1 MDYSVPA
8 LDKALDIL
16 ELLAR
21 RAGGLSQAAISAEV
35 GRTVSQLFRVLQTLE
50 VRGYLVRDPGSG
62 LYTLSMAM
70 FELAHRHDPVRGL
83 VAAAIGPMRALAESV
98 RQSCN
103 LGMPDAGRIL
113 IVAQVESPAAFG
125 FRVRVGAEFPLES
138 TATGAV
144 LAAFADGAGASDSRY
159 SEIRSRG
166 FERRSDNLQPG
177 ITDIVFPIFG
187 VGEAAIAALTVP
199 YVATSFSGSA
209 AEVVEREA
217 RAAASAISG
226 ALGHH

>member
-8 LDKALDIL
+8 LDKALDVL
-16 ELLAR
+16 ELVADS
-21 RAGGLSQAAISAEV
+21 AGGLSQAAISAGV

-50 VRGYLVRDPGSG
+50 TRGYLVRDPTSG
-62 LYTLSMAM
+62 LYTLSMGM

-83 VAAAIGPMRALAESV
+83 VAAAIGPMRVLADAV
-98 RQSCN
+98 QQSCN
-103 LGMPDAGRIL
+103 LGIPSAGRIL

-125 FRVRVGAEFPLES
+125 FRVRVGAEFAVET

-144 LAAFADGAGASDSRY
+144 LTAFSQGAGP
-159 SEIRSRG
+159 SEIRERG
-166 FERRSDNLQPG
+166 FERRSDHLQPG

-187 VGEAAIAALTVP
+187 AGEAAIAALTVP

-209 AEVVEREA
+209 AELVEQQA

>member
-16 ELLAR
+16 ELLAS

-50 VRGYLVRDPGSG
+50 ARGYLVRDPLSG
-62 LYTLSMAM
+62 LYTLSMM
-70 FELAHRHDPVRGL
+70 LFELAHRQDPVRGL
-83 VAAAIGPMRALAESV
+83 VAAALGPMRTLADAV
-98 RQSCN
+98 QQSCN
-103 LGMPDAGRIL
+103 LGMLDSGRIL

-125 FRVRVGAEFPLES
+125 FRVRVGAEFPVES

-144 LAAFADGAGASDSRY
+144 LTAFAEGAGDSDVR
-159 SEIRSRG
+159 RRG
-166 FERRSDNLQPG
+166 FERRSDQLQPG
-177 ITDIVFPIFG
+177 ITDIVFPVFG
-187 VGEAAIAALTVP
+187 AGGSAIAALTVP
-199 YVATSFSGSA
+199 YVATSFSASGA
-209 AEVVEREA
+209 GAVERAA